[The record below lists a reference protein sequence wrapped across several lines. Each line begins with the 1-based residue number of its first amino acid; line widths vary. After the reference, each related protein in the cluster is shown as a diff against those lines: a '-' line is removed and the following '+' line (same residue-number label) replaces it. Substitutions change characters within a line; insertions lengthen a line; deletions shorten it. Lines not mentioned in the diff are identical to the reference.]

1 MIVEIRKVLFGIEEN
16 EKITFKRIAS
26 IVIISAIAVFVN
38 YAGSKL
44 AEHISFPLYL
54 DSLLTIGVV
63 ALCGLIPGIICA
75 FLSNVVLS
83 ITTHS
88 TLLFSICHICTAI
101 VAWLVFFV
109 EDVSAKKESLGNTA
123 RRTYGYTIDSFLWAG
138 LWSSI
143 INGMIG
149 NAIADLVFAANPGRP
164 SANVVLQGIYVAV
177 PDLSFA
183 NNFGGYLENLVDKMI
198 SALLSLVLYVIVR
211 KINAS
216 GAHNRR
222 I

>member
-1 MIVEIRKVLFGIEEN
+1 MIVNIKKVLFGIEEN
-16 EKITFKRIAS
+16 EKISSNKIIYITIICIIA
-26 IVIISAIAVFVN
+26 IFVN
-38 YAGSKL
+38 YIGSKL

-101 VAWLVFFV
+101 VAWIVFFV
-109 EDVSAKKESLGNTA
+109 DDTIANKENEIKSKKS
-123 RRTYGYTIDSFLWAG
+123 RHFYSIDSFLWAG

-149 NAIADLVFAANPGRP
+149 NAIAALVFAANPGRT
-164 SANVVLQGIYVAV
+164 SVNVVTQGIYIAF
-177 PDLSFA
+177 PNLSFA

-198 SALLSLVLYVIVR
+198 SALLSLLLYSIVI
-211 KINAS
+211 KLSNKKKC
-216 GAHNRR
+216 
-222 I
+222 